1 MQSWINRLHRAEDA
15 LLVVLLSTMIVLAG
29 TQIILRNFLDSGFVW
44 IDPLLR
50 VLVLWLGLL
59 GASVTCRAGQRLDL
73 HCDRLVWT
81 ELDQDGLCRW
91 PGLFVGNTS
100 LDAGSYRPGRVWI
113 DWLALFYKIS
123 WLGAVVC
130 SPFKACPET
139 GTMSFAAPILLLLA
153 ILRTPLF
160 VVIGLS
166 AMLGFHSLDV
176 DLSVISIEVYR
187 LAEMPVL
194 LAIPLFTFAGY
205 LLGEGKASTRLV
217 NLTNSLLGW
226 MPGGLAIVAIFACA
240 LFTAFTGA
248 SGITIVALG
257 GLLYPALKQAG
268 YLDNFNLGLLTSSG
282 SLGLLFAPSL
292 PLILYGVVAQQMDL
306 DQPVS
311 ITDLF
316 LAGVFPGLLMLVM
329 LALYSMMQPRDR
341 SRREPFNRQVA
352 IAAILDAK
360 WEIPLPLL
368 VLGGIYGGYFAVS
381 EAAAV
386 TAVYVL
392 IVEVFII
399 REIKISGLPA
409 IMRESMMLVGGIMI
423 IVGVSLA
430 STNYLI
436 DAEVPTRLF
445 AFIQSH
451 IDEKLTFLI
460 LLNLFLLV
468 LGMMLDIFSAIV
480 IIVPIILPIAV
491 GYGIH
496 PVHLGIIFLANM
508 QLGYFTPPVGMNL
521 FIASY
526 RFNKPVMTLYVATIP
541 FFVVLLVAVLI
552 ITYWPTLSLVLLA
565 D

>member
-1 MQSWINRLHRAEDA
+1 
-15 LLVVLLSTMIVLAG
+15 LSFTA
-29 TQIILRNFLDSGFVW
+29 
-44 IDPLLR
+44 PL
-50 VLVLWLGLL
+50 
-59 GASVTCRAGQRLDL
+59 
-73 HCDRLVWT
+73 
-81 ELDQDGLCRW
+81 
-91 PGLFVGNTS
+91 
-100 LDAGSYRPGRVWI
+100 
-113 DWLALFYKIS
+113 
-123 WLGAVVC
+123 
-130 SPFKACPET
+130 
-139 GTMSFAAPILLLLA
+139 LLLLA

-160 VVIGLS
+160 VVIALS
-166 AMLGFHSLDV
+166 AMIGFYSLEV
-176 DLSVISIEVYR
+176 DLAVISIEIYR

-194 LAIPLFTFAGY
+194 IAIPLFTFAGY
-205 LLGEGKASTRLV
+205 LLGEGNASTRLV
-217 NLTNSLLGW
+217 NLSNSLLGW
-226 MPGGLAIVAIFACA
+226 MPGGLAIVAIFTCA

-257 GLLYPALKQAG
+257 GLLYPALKEAG
-268 YLDNFNLGLLTSSG
+268 YQEKFNLGLITSSG

-316 LAGVFPGLLMLVM
+316 LAGIFPGLLMLLM
-329 LALYSMMQPRDR
+329 LSVYSMLQPREQSQQQAFDTR
-341 SRREPFNRQVA
+341 TA
-352 IAAILDAK
+352 IAAIKDAK

-381 EAAAV
+381 EAAAA

-392 IVEVFII
+392 IVEVLII
-399 REIKISGLPA
+399 REIRITDLPG
-409 IMRESMMLVGGIMI
+409 IMRESMMLVGGILI

-436 DAEVPTRLF
+436 DADVPTRMF
-445 AFIQSH
+445 EFVQQH

-460 LLNLFLLV
+460 VLNLFLLA

-526 RFNKPVMTLYVATIP
+526 RFEKPVMTLYLATIP
-541 FFVVLLVAVLI
+541 FFVVLLIAVLI
-552 ITYWPTLSLVLLA
+552 ITYWPALSLVLLP

>member
-1 MQSWINRLHRAEDA
+1 
-15 LLVVLLSTMIVLAG
+15 
-29 TQIILRNFLDSGFVW
+29 
-44 IDPLLR
+44 
-50 VLVLWLGLL
+50 
-59 GASVTCRAGQRLDL
+59 
-73 HCDRLVWT
+73 
-81 ELDQDGLCRW
+81 
-91 PGLFVGNTS
+91 
-100 LDAGSYRPGRVWI
+100 
-113 DWLALFYKIS
+113 
-123 WLGAVVC
+123 
-130 SPFKACPET
+130 
-139 GTMSFAAPILLLLA
+139 MSFALPLLLLLA

-160 VVIGLS
+160 VVIALS
-166 AMLGFHSLDV
+166 AMLGFHSLEV
-176 DLSVISIEVYR
+176 DLSVISIEIYR
-187 LAEMPVL
+187 LAEMPVMI
-194 LAIPLFTFAGY
+194 AIPLFTFAGY
-205 LLGEGKASTRLV
+205 LLGEGNASTRLV
-217 NLTNSLLGW
+217 NLTNALLGW

-311 ITDLF
+311 ISDLF
-316 LAGVFPGLLMLVM
+316 LAGIFPGLLMLVM
-329 LALYSMMQPRDR
+329 LSVYSMLQPRDR
-341 SRREPFNRQVA
+341 SAREAFDWPVA
-352 IAAILDAK
+352 VAAIKAAR

-381 EAAAV
+381 EAAAD

-392 IVEVFII
+392 VVEVLII
-399 REIKISGLPA
+399 REIRLSQLPD
-409 IMRESMMLVGGIMI
+409 IMSEAMMLVGGIMI

-430 STNYLI
+430 STNYMI
-436 DAEVPTRLF
+436 DAEVPTRMF
-445 AFIQSH
+445 DFVQQH

-460 LLNLFLLV
+460 LLNLFLLA

-526 RFNKPVMTLYVATIP
+526 RFDKPVMTLYLATIP
-541 FFVVLLVAVLI
+541 FFIVLLISVLV
-552 ITYWPTLSLVLLA
+552 ITYWPALSLVLVS

>member
-1 MQSWINRLHRAEDA
+1 MTL
-15 LLVVLLSTMIVLAG
+15 
-29 TQIILRNFLDSGFVW
+29 
-44 IDPLLR
+44 
-50 VLVLWLGLL
+50 
-59 GASVTCRAGQRLDL
+59 
-73 HCDRLVWT
+73 
-81 ELDQDGLCRW
+81 
-91 PGLFVGNTS
+91 
-100 LDAGSYRPGRVWI
+100 
-113 DWLALFYKIS
+113 
-123 WLGAVVC
+123 
-130 SPFKACPET
+130 
-139 GTMSFAAPILLLLA
+139 AAPLLLLLA
-153 ILRTPLF
+153 LLRTPLF
-160 VVIGLS
+160 VVIAIG
-166 AMLGFHSLDV
+166 AMIGFYHQEV

-194 LAIPLFTFAGY
+194 IAIPLFTFAGY

-217 NLTNSLLGW
+217 DLTNSLLGW

-268 YLDNFNLGLLTSSG
+268 YFDNFNLGLLTSSG

-306 DQPVS
+306 DQSVS
-311 ITDLF
+311 ISDLF
-316 LAGVFPGLLMLVM
+316 LAGIFPGLLMLVM
-329 LALYSMMQPRDR
+329 LSVYSMLQPR
-341 SRREPFNRQVA
+341 EQTERQA
-352 IAAILDAK
+352 FDPARALAAIRAAK
-360 WEIPLPLL
+360 WEIPLPII

-386 TAVYVL
+386 TALYVL
-392 IVEVFII
+392 AVEVLII
-399 REIKISGLPA
+399 REIRLAELPA
-409 IMRESMMLVGGIMI
+409 IMREAMVLVGGIMI

-430 STNYLI
+430 STNYMI
-436 DAEVPTRLF
+436 DAEIPTRMF
-445 AFIQSH
+445 DFIREH

-460 LLNLFLLV
+460 LLNLFLLG

-480 IIVPIILPIAV
+480 IIAPIILPVAA

-526 RFNKPVMTLYVATIP
+526 RFEKPVMTLYLATIP
-541 FFVVLLVAVLI
+541 FFIVLLVAVLI
-552 ITYWPTLSLVLLA
+552 ITYWPALSLYLVG